1 MRDMQTIAAKSWH
14 VRVLRE
20 NIVELLAGILS
31 LALALATAGNL
42 CHVVTVLRR
51 NPFGWWDTADLGV
64 AVMCVFASWGF
75 YRFLAD
81 LCRADGLRLAHP
93 GHLAWWL
100 SGGVWVMACGVELVV
115 EGSSHESNAVASMIN
130 LAALLAVPLLPPLLF
145 ACLRR
150 PERVRAGW
158 RAWAGFVAAGTFPIQ
173 YLLFIL
179 LRD

>member
-1 MRDMQTIAAKSWH
+1 MRDMEAMPAEPRP
-14 VRVLRE
+14 VRTLRE
-20 NIVELLAGILS
+20 RIAGLVADFLS
-31 LALALATAGNL
+31 VALALASAGSL
-42 CHVVTVLRR
+42 CHVPSVLRR

-64 AVMCVFASWGF
+64 AAMFVFASWGF

-81 LCRADGLRLAHP
+81 LFRADGIRLAHP

-100 SGGVWVMACGVELVV
+100 TGGVWVMAGAVELVV
-115 EGSSHESNAVASMIN
+115 EGSSYESNAVASMIK
-130 LAALLAVPLLPPLLF
+130 LGSVLGIPLLPPLLL

-150 PERVRAGW
+150 HERVRAGW
-158 RAWAGFVAAGTFPIQ
+158 RAWAGFVAGGTFPIQ